1 MPEYTLELLDEGI
14 ILLAYCVPVTA
25 DVFRRATQDRVR
37 FAQEHVE
44 GDYVLIV
51 DYSQT
56 TMSASYLNLRLNTWS
71 ATLDPHM
78 IDALLISPSML
89 AMTAADLVQRVTHLK
104 VEMCDSRAEA
114 LARARAILAERQVG
128 RV

>member
-1 MPEYTLELLDEGI
+1 MTEYTLEVLEDGI

-25 DVFRRATQDRVR
+25 EVFTRATQDRVR
-37 FAQEHVE
+37 FARRRVD

-56 TMSASYLNLRLNTWS
+56 SVSASSLNLRLNSWS

-78 IDALLISPSML
+78 IDALLISPSLL
-89 AMTAADLVQRVTHLK
+89 AITAADLVQRVTHQK
-104 VEMCDSRAEA
+104 IEMCHSRAEA
-114 LARARAILAERQVG
+114 LERARSLLIARREEQV
-128 RV
+128 